1 MMGEAGGKR
10 AWQGLGY
17 NLHVKSIVSHI
28 FSTHIF
34 LQLKGKTLEE
44 SPTNLQGPV
53 KEFLPGGKTQ
63 VSINCKEIAIA
74 ITLTIIRRLLFQH
87 DRQLLR
93 FAQFKTSF
101 HCCQW
106 SKVTHQFQFDS
117 GHVSWQPTRWQ
128 PAEEERDGGKIVFPD
143 SFSREIQPEVIRGPI
158 TTMFGSYWEINPAML
173 LVTLCCLGV

>member
-1 MMGEAGGKR
+1 MRVCVCVCVSLGG
-10 AWQGLGY
+10 QCVSFYL
-17 NLHVKSIVSHI
+17 LPHVKSIVSHI

-143 SFSREIQPEVIRGPI
+143 SFSREIQPEVSRGPI

-173 LVTLCCLGV
+173 LVT